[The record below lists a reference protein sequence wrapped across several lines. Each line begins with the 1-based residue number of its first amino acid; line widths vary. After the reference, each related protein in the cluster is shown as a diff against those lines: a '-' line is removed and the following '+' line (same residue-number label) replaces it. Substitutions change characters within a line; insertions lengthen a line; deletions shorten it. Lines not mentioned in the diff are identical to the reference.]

1 MKKRGDATRPP
12 YPKTVR
18 WWPKLRAYIAGRRDA
33 RAQLQ
38 PDSEQHVPYTR
49 SLAAVSHRGWTDV
62 GHWLFKRIEPIDHGT
77 ATSAEAVSDTRRI
90 LPRIEE
96 QLAEVEGALGT
107 ADPVRRATLE
117 REKGR
122 LRSQKQHELDRASTS
137 AAQLARLVSER
148 RTSEALARAA
158 AAAWETRYRTL
169 RDSFARGFARKS
181 GAAVG
186 PVPAIPPFLPWT
198 VGDLPLTF
206 PVIETE
212 AGDVVRLAT
221 SAPAEG
227 AIPA

>member
-12 YPKTVR
+12 YPKIVR

-33 RAQLQ
+33 RAQLTGFRTACALHPVTGGRLTQ
-38 PDSEQHVPYTR
+38 RVDR
-49 SLAAVSHRGWTDV
+49 CRALAVQEDRADH
-62 GHWLFKRIEPIDHGT
+62 HGT

-107 ADPVRRATLE
+107 ADPVRRQPGE
-117 REKGR
+117 RE
-122 LRSQKQHELDRASTS
+122 
-137 AAQLARLVSER
+137 
-148 RTSEALARAA
+148 RAA
-158 AAAWETRYRTL
+158 AEPKAARAGPCLHERSTAGPTRL
-169 RDSFARGFARKS
+169 RASDVGGVGEGRCRGVGDAVPHAPRQLAPASPAKAARRWARFRHS
-181 GAAVG
+181 SL
-186 PVPAIPPFLPWT
+186 LPWT

-212 AGDVVRLAT
+212 AGDVVWLAT